1 MAKKE
6 APPTVTE
13 QLKEAIRNSGQS
25 LNQLSKASGVG
36 SDRLSRFMT
45 GKRGLTGEAI
55 DKLCSALGLRLT
67 ADPDAP
73 PAEARGS
80 KKSKGNN

>member
-6 APPTVTE
+6 GPPTVTE

-55 DKLCSALGLRLT
+55 DKLCSALGLRLA

-73 PAEARGS
+73 PAEAPGPKQGRGN
-80 KKSKGNN
+80 K